1 MSGYSIDVACPC
13 CEATLTVDV
22 KTGEV
27 IWHEKKAKPQVS
39 LSDMVKGLDAQK
51 KAQEQLFKK
60 QSETH
65 KERNRLLEEK
75 FKESAKKVDKSV
87 EKPIR
92 DFDLD

>member
-1 MSGYSIDVACPC
+1 MSGYSIDVMCPC
-13 CEATLTVDV
+13 CEAKLTVDV

-27 IWHEKKAKPQVS
+27 IWHEKKAKPVVS

-51 KAQEQLFKK
+51 KAQEQLFRK

-65 KERNRLLEEK
+65 KDRNRLLEEK
-75 FKESAKKVDKSV
+75 FKESAKNVDKSGD
-87 EKPIR
+87 KPIR